1 VDVCYL
7 QKHKLDAIYY
17 YVRSLATGNPVVT
30 ARESMA
36 TLFEETNKKVRYNI
50 SYRSACAQFVDNLRI
65 TRRHCCSVTRV
76 YVAGGGGV
84 REEEEGKQGERHT
97 S

>member
-1 VDVCYL
+1 M

-50 SYRSACAQFVDNLRI
+50 AYCSASTQFVNYLRV
-65 TRRHCCSVTRV
+65 TRRHCCSVTPV
-76 YVAGGGGV
+76 YVAGGRGV
-84 REEEEGKQGERHT
+84 REEKEGEQGERHT